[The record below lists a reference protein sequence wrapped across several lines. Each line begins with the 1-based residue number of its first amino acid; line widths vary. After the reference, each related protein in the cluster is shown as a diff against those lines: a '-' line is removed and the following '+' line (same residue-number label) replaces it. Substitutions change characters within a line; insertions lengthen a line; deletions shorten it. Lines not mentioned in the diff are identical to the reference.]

1 MKIKIATI
9 EKETFLKTCI
19 EARCTCKFH
28 EIEGNPDMLNVYVR
42 DNDLGELTP
51 AIACYLG
58 IAFQCN
64 RNIEANDLRWKENG
78 TYLFQNNFKPDEN

>member
-9 EKETFLKTCI
+9 EKEVFLKTCI

-28 EIEGNPDMLNVYVR
+28 EVEGNPDMLNVYVR

-51 AIACYLG
+51 AIAFYLG
-58 IAFQCN
+58 IAFHCN
-64 RNIEANDLRWKENG
+64 RNIEDRAKQWKENG
-78 TYLFQNNFKPDEN
+78 TYAFSNNFKPDEN